1 MRCIPLDEAS
11 GVRLGRATL
20 SATSLQDAQLLESL
34 RQGDERAFAA
44 LIDEH
49 GATMLRLARLYV
61 RELAV
66 AEEVVQEAWLGVLRG
81 IDRFEGRSS
90 LRTWLYRIVTN
101 LAKTRA
107 VREARSVPFSALAGA
122 EAEEEGPSVP
132 PERFRGPDDRFAEHW
147 ATPPSDWARPEH
159 ELLST
164 ETRDVIARAIEA
176 LPATQRE
183 VISLRDVEGW
193 TSGEVCNALELSE
206 TNQRVL
212 LHRAR
217 TKVRHALDDYLQGE
231 EVR

>member
-1 MRCIPLDEAS
+1 
-11 GVRLGRATL
+11 VRLARATL
-20 SATSLQDAQLLESL
+20 SVTSVQDAQLLESL
-34 RQGDERAFAA
+34 RNGDERAFAMV
-44 LIDEH
+44 IDEH
-49 GATMLRLARLYV
+49 GPTMLRLARLYV
-61 RELAV
+61 RERAV

-107 VREARSVPFSALAGA
+107 VREARSVPFSALAGVEE
-122 EAEEEGPSVP
+122 EAEGPSVP
-132 PERFRGPDDRFAEHW
+132 PERFRGPDDRWAGHW
-147 ATPPSDWARPEH
+147 ASPPTEWARPEH
-159 ELLST
+159 ELLSA
-164 ETRDVIARAIEA
+164 ETRSVIARAIEA

-183 VISLRDVEGW
+183 VITLRDVQGW
-193 TSGEVCNALELSE
+193 TSEEVCNALELSE

-231 EVR
+231 EVP

>member
-1 MRCIPLDEAS
+1 VLLA
-11 GVRLGRATL
+11 RATL
-20 SATSLQDAQLLESL
+20 SVTSVQDAQLLESL
-34 RQGDERAFAA
+34 RNGDERAFA
-44 LIDEH
+44 LLVDEH
-49 GATMLRLARLYV
+49 GPTMLRLARFYV
-61 RELAV
+61 RERAV

-107 VREARSVPFSALAGA
+107 VREARSVPFSALAGVEE
-122 EAEEEGPSVP
+122 EAEGPSVP
-132 PERFRGPDDRFAEHW
+132 PERFRGPDDRWAGHW
-147 ATPPSDWARPEH
+147 ASPPSEWARPEH
-159 ELLST
+159 ELLSA
-164 ETRDVIARAIEA
+164 ETRTVIARAIEA

-183 VISLRDVEGW
+183 VITLRDVEGW
-193 TSGEVCNALELSE
+193 ASEEVCNALELSE